1 MPLFPSSQSAWPPQ
15 QKESFGLSERLVERL
30 EKASLTR
37 FHYGLL
43 LLGSLIYAFTAMN
56 VLLIAAVLTPI
67 INEFGLKQQ
76 PLVSGLLLSAGYL
89 GMFVGA
95 LSCGILA
102 DRIGRKNTLLLTILT
117 MAVFTALNSVAPDP
131 VTMAFLRF
139 LAGIGLGGALPQP
152 GIYVSEYIP
161 ARYRGRFLGLVE
173 TSWVYGALL
182 SLAFPRFLFPNFGWR
197 PTFLVALL
205 PLFLVPVILILAPES
220 LRYLQLKGR
229 TSEAIMLLKR
239 YHLVA
244 SDFEE
249 RIAPEKAAKNYDIK
263 SALREIWSPAFR
275 KRTAMLWISWAVL
288 VYTYHGIFTWLPTF
302 YASAPLNL
310 TVVRSIEW
318 VLIVTL
324 AQIPGYYSAA
334 LLLDRVGR
342 KPIAITYL
350 ALAGVG
356 SILLSLAREPTSILL
371 WSMVISFFNLGAWS
385 ALYAYT
391 PELYPTRVRGT
402 GSGAAASIGR
412 AAGVIAPTATPLLFA
427 YGGLGAA
434 FTMFALAHI
443 FGAIGVALLGIET
456 KGKILEEIS
465 KE

>member
-1 MPLFPSSQSAWPPQ
+1 MG
-15 QKESFGLSERLVERL
+15 ESLVEYL

-43 LLGSLIYAFTAMN
+43 FLGSLIYGFTGMN

-67 INEFGLKQQ
+67 INEFGLRQQ

-89 GMFVGA
+89 GMFIGA
-95 LSCGILA
+95 LSCGILT
-102 DRIGRKNTLLLTILT
+102 DRIGRKKTLLLTIS
-117 MAVFTALNSVAPDP
+117 MMSVFTALNSIASNPA
-131 VTMAFLRF
+131 TMAILRF

-152 GIYVSEYIP
+152 GVYLSEYVP
-161 ARYRGRFLGLVE
+161 AKYRGRFLGLVE

-182 SLAFPRFLFPNFGWR
+182 SLIIPLLLFPSLGWR
-197 PTFLVALL
+197 STFLVALVPMFL
-205 PLFLVPVILILAPES
+205 IPLVAFFAPES

-229 TSEAIMLLKR
+229 SSEAVKLLKR
-239 YHLVA
+239 YGVISA
-244 SDFEE
+244 DFDESKIREE
-249 RIAPEKAAKNYDIK
+249 PSAKFSAKAALK
-263 SALREIWSPAFR
+263 EIWSSAFR

-288 VYTYHGIFTWLPTF
+288 VYTYHGIFIWLPTF
-302 YASAPLNL
+302 YAGPPLNL

-324 AQIPGYYSAA
+324 AQVPGYYSAA

-356 SILLSLAREPTSILL
+356 SILLSLAGAPTMILL
-371 WSMVISFFNLGAWS
+371 WSIVISFFNLGAWS

-391 PELYPTRVRGT
+391 PELYPTRFRGT

-412 AAGVIAPTATPLLFA
+412 AAGVIAPTATPLLYA
-427 YGGLGAA
+427 YGGLAAA
-434 FTMFALAHI
+434 FTIFALTHLA
-443 FGAIGVALLGIET
+443 GAVAVALLGIET
-456 KGKILEEIS
+456 KGRVLEAIS
-465 KE
+465 TE